1 MSSEVALEVRGVRVG
16 YGARDTLH
24 GVTLN
29 VPAGSFLGIV
39 GPNGSGKSTLLKT
52 MARALAPR
60 IGAVLLDGRSVGEW
74 NPREFAREA
83 AVVSQEGT
91 PAFDYTAIEVVRM
104 GRAPYER
111 RFSPDRDALRAV
123 EGAMREVGVW
133 DLRERRLSQLSGGER
148 QLVRLARA
156 LAQEPEVLLLDEPT
170 NNLDIRHQVEFMEAL
185 RRLNKVGKTVLMIV
199 HDLNLAARYAGRV
212 VVLCEGEIFAAG
224 PPSVALDPKVI
235 QAVFDA
241 EVETSIS
248 PRTGALQIQPVG
260 SKNARLPGKP
270 LVHVICGGGSGT
282 NVMRRLSEEGV
293 PFSAGVLSAG
303 DTDHAVARSLGAPVV
318 EEESYAPISDAAHA
332 SNKAAASSAETVII
346 CDAPVGIGNLRN
358 LQAAAVAQESGVSVV
373 LLRDGLPPCA
383 TKRDYTDGEATAL
396 FDEIVSRSAN
406 VVVADSVEEVVQFL
420 FEKQTGQ
427 RGQHDPAGD
436 PRESR
441 YQAGTDIFER

>member
-1 MSSEVALEVRGVRVG
+1 MTSKMALEVRGVRVG

-24 GVTLN
+24 GVTLE
-29 VPAGSFLGIV
+29 VPTGSFLGIV

-52 MARALAPR
+52 MARALTPHV
-60 IGAVLLDGRSVGEW
+60 GTVLLDDRSVGRW
-74 NPREFAREA
+74 NPREFARET

-91 PAFDYTAIEVVRM
+91 PAFDYTALEIVRM

-111 RFSPDRDALRAV
+111 RLTPDQDARRAV

-133 DLRERRLSQLSGGER
+133 AFRERRLSQLSGGER

-170 NNLDIRHQVEFMEAL
+170 NNLDIHHQVAFMEVL
-185 RRLNKVGKTVLMIV
+185 RRLNTAGKTVLMIV

-212 VVLCEGEIFAAG
+212 VVLSEGEVFTAG
-224 PPSVALDPKVI
+224 TPSVAFDPTVI
-235 QAVFDA
+235 ETVFGA

-260 SKNARLPGKP
+260 SKSTRHDEKP

-282 NVMRRLSEEGV
+282 SLMRRLSEEDI

-303 DTDHAVARSLGAPVV
+303 DTDYAVANSLGAPVV
-318 EEESYAPISDAAHA
+318 EEESYAPISTNAHA
-332 SNKAAASSAETVII
+332 KNTAAASAAETVII
-346 CDAPVGIGNLRN
+346 CDAPVGRGNLRN
-358 LQAAAVAQESGVSVV
+358 LQAAAKAQESNIQAV

-396 FDEIVSRSAN
+396 FDKIIARGARVVS
-406 VVVADSVEEVVQFL
+406 SVDEAVHAFNHL
-420 FEKQTGQ
+420 
-427 RGQHDPAGD
+427 
-436 PRESR
+436 
-441 YQAGTDIFER
+441 YN

>member
-1 MSSEVALEVRGVRVG
+1 
-16 YGARDTLH
+16 
-24 GVTLN
+24 
-29 VPAGSFLGIV
+29 
-39 GPNGSGKSTLLKT
+39 
-52 MARALAPR
+52 
-60 IGAVLLDGRSVGEW
+60 
-74 NPREFAREA
+74 
-83 AVVSQEGT
+83 
-91 PAFDYTAIEVVRM
+91 
-104 GRAPYER
+104 
-111 RFSPDRDALRAV
+111 
-123 EGAMREVGVW
+123 
-133 DLRERRLSQLSGGER
+133 
-148 QLVRLARA
+148 
-156 LAQEPEVLLLDEPT
+156 
-170 NNLDIRHQVEFMEAL
+170 
-185 RRLNKVGKTVLMIV
+185 
-199 HDLNLAARYAGRV
+199 
-212 VVLCEGEIFAAG
+212 
-224 PPSVALDPKVI
+224 
-235 QAVFDA
+235 
-241 EVETSIS
+241 
-248 PRTGALQIQPVG
+248 
-260 SKNARLPGKP
+260 
-270 LVHVICGGGSGT
+270 
-282 NVMRRLSEEGV
+282 MRRLSEEGV

-441 YQAGTDIFER
+441 YQAGTDILER